1 LEIVIKSQGK
11 IQRKGGKLMPRLE
24 MNFINGEGTRT
35 RLSMNDAREDLTGL
49 DVKSAMDTI
58 IEQNVFDFAQAQ
70 SARLVRTTYED
81 IELPVE

>member
-1 LEIVIKSQGK
+1 
-11 IQRKGGKLMPRLE
+11 MPRLE
-24 MNFINGEGTRT
+24 MNFVNSEGTRT
-35 RLSMNDAREDLTGL
+35 RLSMNDAREDLTGA

-81 IELPVE
+81 IDLPVV

>member
-1 LEIVIKSQGK
+1 
-11 IQRKGGKLMPRLE
+11 MPRLE
-24 MNFINGEGTRT
+24 MNFINSEGTRT

>member
-1 LEIVIKSQGK
+1 
-11 IQRKGGKLMPRLE
+11 MPRLE

>member
-1 LEIVIKSQGK
+1 
-11 IQRKGGKLMPRLE
+11 MPRLE
-24 MNFINGEGTRT
+24 MNFINAEGTRT

-58 IEQNVFDFAQAQ
+58 IQQNVFDFAQAQ

-81 IELPVE
+81 IELPVV